1 MNTIKIDKKD
11 DIVLNQ
17 AKRLI
22 VELINKAKNEK
33 EVLDLVFSGKKLLNE
48 IIKRLYI
55 NSLDKNNLPLS
66 EGLLEELKEKAKT
79 SILEF

>member
-1 MNTIKIDKKD
+1 MNSVKIDKKED
-11 DIVLNQ
+11 VVLNQ